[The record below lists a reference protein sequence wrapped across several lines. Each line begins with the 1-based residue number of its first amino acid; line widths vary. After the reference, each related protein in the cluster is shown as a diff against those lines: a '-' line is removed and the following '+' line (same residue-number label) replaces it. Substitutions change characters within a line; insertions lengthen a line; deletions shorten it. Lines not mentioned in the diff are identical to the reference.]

1 MDDLAHRDGES
12 PDGRQIEVSILLS
25 DLATFDRAGAQDIV
39 RDPLATQARRFIVR
53 QLSSGAWKPGHRLTI
68 RSLALQLGIST
79 TPVRE
84 VLMQLVST
92 GCLELKQNTAFTVP
106 SMSLDAYLETRRLR
120 VLLEGEGS
128 AAAADR
134 ATPQEIETLGRIQSR
149 YTAAEEAQDVPG
161 SLEWNRAFHLSLAEM
176 SRLPTL
182 VTFVETLWLR
192 SGPMLNALYPRMKPW
207 QQETFRHD
215 TVLPALR
222 ERDPEMARTAIR
234 DDIIAGGWQLEATL
248 RGEVL

>member
-1 MDDLAHRDGES
+1 MLLGDLS
-12 PDGRQIEVSILLS
+12 
-25 DLATFDRAGAQDIV
+25 TFDGAGVRDIV

-92 GCLELKQNTAFTVP
+92 GCLELKQNTSFTVP
-106 SMSLDAYLETRRLR
+106 PMSLDAYLETRRLR
-120 VLLEGEGS
+120 VLLEGEGA

-134 ATPQEIETLGRIQSR
+134 ATDDDIEALGRIQTR
-149 YTAAEEAQDVPG
+149 YVAAEEAEDTPG
-161 SLEWNRAFHLSLAEM
+161 SLEWNRAFHLCLAEM

-182 VTFVETLWLR
+182 VAFVETLWLR
-192 SGPMLNALYPRMKPW
+192 SGPMLNALFPRIKPW
-207 QQETFRHD
+207 QQETFRHQA
-215 TVLPALR
+215 VLAALR
-222 ERDPEMARTAIR
+222 GRDPEMARTAIQ

-248 RGEVL
+248 KGEPLK